1 MDVPKL
7 FTIAFPVYNR
17 TDYFRTALDSAVNQT
32 VKCSILVIDNN
43 SPHDDFKEIVD
54 SYNNPLI
61 KYIKTDETVHQD
73 ENFNNCI
80 RYCETPWLTILHDD
94 DTLHCQYVELAMK
107 LISENED
114 LGGFA
119 VDCNVGAE
127 EWQGIHEKVEFTDD
141 IKQVAEPYFYFTNL
155 SAFPGVSFRKDIA
168 LKLGGFNV
176 DLHPIGDNDF
186 WYRISMESRVLLVN
200 QQFAYYRISPTQSTN
215 RLMEAMIN
223 DVYMYRLN
231 LMKNGRYN
239 NILTR
244 LALEEARLNNIK
256 YFFKMYNEV
265 QLPPKLYNKGWMN
278 FTKLFLLIPGTLA
291 LIYRYK
297 GKISFVRQRI

>member
-1 MDVPKL
+1 MKVSEQ
-7 FTIAFPVYNR
+7 FTIAFPVFKR

-32 VKCSILVIDNN
+32 LKCSILVIDNN
-43 SPHDDFKEIVD
+43 SPHDEFKKIVD

-61 KYIKTDETVHQD
+61 KYIKTEETVHQD
-73 ENFNNCI
+73 ENFNNCM
-80 RYCETPWLTILHDD
+80 RFCETPWLTILHDD

-107 LISENED
+107 LIGENPD

-119 VDCNVGAE
+119 VNCFVGAE

-141 IKQVAEPYFYFTNL
+141 IKQVAEPYFYFSNL
-155 SAFPGVSFRKDIA
+155 SAFPGVGFKKDIG
-168 LKLGGFNV
+168 LQLGGFNV

-186 WYRISMESRVLLVN
+186 WYRLSMAAKVLLVN
-200 QQFAYYRISPTQSTN
+200 QQFAYYRVSPTQSTN

-223 DVYMYRLN
+223 EVYKYRLD
-231 LMKNGRYN
+231 LIKHGPHN

-244 LALEEARLNNIK
+244 LALEESRLNNIK
-256 YFFKMYNEV
+256 YFYKMYNEV
-265 QLPPKLYNKGWMN
+265 QMPPKLYNKGWMN
-278 FTKLFLLIPGTLA
+278 MAKFFLLIPGTLG

-297 GKISFVRQRI
+297 GKISFRTEG

>member
-1 MDVPKL
+1 MDISKL
-7 FTIAFPVYNR
+7 FTITFPVYNR

-32 VKCSILVIDNN
+32 VKCSILIIDNN
-43 SPHDDFKEIVD
+43 SPHDDFKKIVD

-61 KYIKTDETVHQD
+61 KYIKTEETVHQD

-80 RYCETPWLTILHDD
+80 KFCDTPWLTILHDD
-94 DTLHCQYVELAMK
+94 DTLHCQYVELAQK
-107 LISENED
+107 LISEKPD

-127 EWQGIHEKVEFTDD
+127 EWQGIHEKVEFTED
-141 IKQVAEPYFYFTNL
+141 IKQVAEPYFYFSNL
-155 SAFPGVSFRKDIA
+155 SAFPGVSFRKDVA
-168 LKLGGFNV
+168 LQLGGFNV

-186 WYRISMESRVLLVN
+186 WYRLSQATKVLLVN
-200 QQFAYYRISPTQSTN
+200 QQFAYYRVSPTQSTN

-223 DVYMYRLN
+223 DVYKYRLN
-231 LMKNGRYN
+231 LLKNGSHC

-244 LALEEARLNNIK
+244 FALEEARLNNIK
-256 YFFKMYNEV
+256 YFFRMYNEV
-265 QLPPKLYNKGWMN
+265 QLPPKLHNKGWMK

-297 GKISFVRQRI
+297 GKISFI